1 MKDIF
6 NFINESK
13 SIIIELPNEDELYNI
28 LNAII
33 TEYNRCKY
41 EHQGVYV
48 RQYESLWKK
57 IIASIKK
64 QGIELDADYNKS
76 LSKIH
81 IE

>member
-1 MKDIF
+1 MKNLIQK
-6 NFINESK
+6 INESQ
-13 SIIIELPNEDELYNI
+13 SINIELSNNDELYNV

-41 EHQGVYV
+41 EHQGEYV

-57 IIASIKK
+57 IIASAKK
-64 QGIELDADYNKS
+64 QGIELDPDYNKS

-81 IE
+81 FG